1 MKDFG
6 DKIFILWTIFLV
18 KKMKKNV
25 FKINAL
31 KEIKVSNVKNAR
43 ARKTIKN

>member
-6 DKIFILWTIFLV
+6 DKIFTLWNISHV
-18 KKMKKNV
+18 KKTKKNV

-31 KEIKVSNVKNAR
+31 REIKESNVKNVR
-43 ARKTIKN
+43 ARKTIKK